1 MGFWAHPE
9 AAHADDPKQHPIYC
23 ELENKMNYFSGPVC
37 GAQAEQI
44 WMYWSECTEC
54 LKLSRHWEP

>member
-44 WMYWSECTEC
+44 
-54 LKLSRHWEP
+54 